1 MTQPVA
7 ILVRKRAWA
16 MRRAE
21 TAEKALIRL
30 VGNAEYWNV
39 FKRRNK
45 YLQTVADLTLAI
57 DALRRV
63 EGKPVRL
70 FGS

>member
-1 MTQPVA
+1 
-7 ILVRKRAWA
+7 

-30 VGNAEYWNV
+30 VGNREYNNV